1 MEITLKVT
9 GMMCQHCVAHVTKA
23 LEGVEGVSKVEVSL
37 QKGEAQ
43 VTGEGLDK
51 AKLVAAVNE
60 AGYKAE

>member
-1 MEITLKVT
+1 
-9 GMMCQHCVAHVTKA
+9 MCQHCVAHVTKA

-51 AKLVAAVNE
+51 AKLIAAVNE